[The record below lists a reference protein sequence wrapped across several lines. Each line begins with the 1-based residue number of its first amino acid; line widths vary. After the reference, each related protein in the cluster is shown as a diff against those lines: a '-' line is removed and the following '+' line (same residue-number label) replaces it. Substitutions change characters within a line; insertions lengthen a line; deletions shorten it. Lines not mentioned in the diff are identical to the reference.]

1 MTGPPQRADA
11 VRRRL
16 ILVVVGIVGVL
27 VALFLKLADSVRE
40 SDVVARLDSNAMTW
54 VVHHRVGW
62 LTQIA
67 RFFTFLGSAWVV
79 TVLVVTAAAFLVV
92 RHRRSDALLVV
103 ASAAGTALLVEVMK
117 HGINRPRPPVSGRLV
132 TVTGAAFPLGPRG
145 AIRRLL
151 RRPRSRGGY
160 GDAIHP
166 APDPPG
172 RRGRRHRGRDRYVAA
187 CTSASTGRPTS
198 SAAGCSRAAGSWF
211 SSVFARYSARR
222 TAPTTIRTFSK
233 DLRW

>member
-1 MTGPPQRADA
+1 VTGPPQRADA

-54 VVHHRVGW
+54 VVQHRVGW

-67 RFFTFLGSAWVV
+67 RCFTFLGSAWVV
-79 TVLVVTAAAFLVV
+79 TVLVVTSAAFLVV

-117 HGINRPRPPVSGRLV
+117 HGIDRPRPPVSGRLV
-132 TVTGAAFPLGPRG
+132 TVTGAAFPSGHAAQSVACYAAL
-145 AIRRLL
+145 AVVAAMAT
-151 RRPRSRGGY
+151 RST
-160 GDAIHP
+160 
-166 APDPPG
+166 
-172 RRGRRHRGRDRYVAA
+172 RGRILLGVAA
-187 CTSASTGRPTS
+187 GVTAVAIGTSRVYLGVHWPTDVVS
-198 SAAGCSRAAGSWF
+198 GWLLAGGWLLVLVGVRQLFGP
-211 SSVFARYSARR
+211 AREHADDSD
-222 TAPTTIRTFSK
+222 I
-233 DLRW
+233 